1 MPRPVIV
8 APSILSAD
16 FGRLA
21 DEVRAAD
28 HAGGDWIHVDVMDGR
43 FVPNITIGPVVVEA
57 VRRAT
62 AKPVD
67 VHLMIVEPEHYLDD
81 FAKAGADHL
90 LVHCEPGAT
99 IHLHRTLS
107 HIRDLGKVAGVVLNP
122 ATPLS
127 QIEYVLHLC
136 GVVLIMTVNPGFGGQ
151 KFLPEM
157 LPKIAELR
165 RLCDKRGF
173 DPVIEVDG
181 GLSGEN
187 AWRVIDAGANAIVAG
202 SAVFH
207 APDYARAIAEDPA
220 DLAHRA
226 ARWIAGLAGRSQ
238 GRFAVSLSGGSTP
251 RRLYQL
257 LAEPPFREAMPWDRI
272 HWFWGDERFVP
283 PDHPD
288 SNYRMVR
295 EALLSRAP
303 VPAANIHPVETG
315 GVPAAA
321 ARAYEQTLKTYYGAE
336 TLDPARP
343 LFDVELLGLGPDGH
357 TASLFPGT
365 KVLDERRRW
374 VAEIVGAKP
383 EARITL
389 TYPVLESSRHTAFLV
404 AGGDKREPLARVLAH
419 DRELPAARVQPV
431 GELVWLVDE
440 EAYPDR

>member
-1 MPRPVIV
+1 MPTQTR
-8 APSILSAD
+8 
-16 FGRLA
+16 
-21 DEVRAAD
+21 
-28 HAGGDWIHVDVMDGR
+28 
-43 FVPNITIGPVVVEA
+43 
-57 VRRAT
+57 
-62 AKPVD
+62 
-67 VHLMIVEPEHYLDD
+67 
-81 FAKAGADHL
+81 
-90 LVHCEPGAT
+90 
-99 IHLHRTLS
+99 
-107 HIRDLGKVAGVVLNP
+107 
-122 ATPLS
+122 
-127 QIEYVLHLC
+127 
-136 GVVLIMTVNPGFGGQ
+136 
-151 KFLPEM
+151 
-157 LPKIAELR
+157 
-165 RLCDKRGF
+165 
-173 DPVIEVDG
+173 IEV
-181 GLSGEN
+181 
-187 AWRVIDAGANAIVAG
+187 AK
-202 SAVFH
+202 
-207 APDYARAIAEDPA
+207 DPA

-226 ARWIAGLAGRSQ
+226 ARWIADLAGRSQ
-238 GRFAVSLSGGSTP
+238 DRFAVSLSGGSTP